1 MSQTRWRM
9 HPAHWPLVARLV
21 LWLLVVLLV
30 AASGVLMAVA
40 ELDDGRQAAR
50 QRQQDLRLQYQ
61 AALTQM
67 GQQPSLQSRERM
79 LAVQL
84 AGQQAQIWPA
94 DQAQP
99 DLLQAK
105 LARRA
110 GECGLTL
117 ESFKPLSGKL
127 AATIVLRGSHAG
139 LLRFVELVSSLPLP
153 VLFERLDI
161 SVTEQGGQAVLQ
173 MNATVSAPMAVPL
186 SPTESKEPAP

>member
-1 MSQTRWRM
+1 MSQNRWST
-9 HPAHWPLVARLV
+9 HPAHWPLAARLV
-21 LWLLVVLLV
+21 LWMLVMLLV
-30 AASGVLMAVA
+30 AASGVLMAVT
-40 ELDDGRQAAR
+40 ELDDRRQAAR

-61 AALTQM
+61 AALMQI
-67 GQQPSLQSRERM
+67 GQQPALQSRERT
-79 LAVQL
+79 LTIQL
-84 AGQQAQIWPA
+84 AGQQPQIWPA

-127 AATIVLRGSHAG
+127 TATIVLRGSHAG
-139 LLRFVELVSSLPLP
+139 LLRFVELVSSQPLP

-161 SVTEQGGQAVLQ
+161 SVTDQGGQAVLQ
-173 MNATVSAPMAVPL
+173 MNATVSAPLALPL
-186 SPTESKEPAP
+186 SSTESKESAP